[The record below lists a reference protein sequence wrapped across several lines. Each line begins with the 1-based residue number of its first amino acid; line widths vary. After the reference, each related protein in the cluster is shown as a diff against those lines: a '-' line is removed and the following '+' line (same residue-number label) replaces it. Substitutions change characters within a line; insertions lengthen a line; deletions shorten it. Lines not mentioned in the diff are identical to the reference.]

1 MSAQTSNGTGLLGG
15 DEDAMPKFVIE
26 RDILG
31 IGSLPPPDHQD
42 AADKSNG
49 ALRELGPQIQWLESF
64 VTKDKTYCI
73 YLAPSKDLILKHA
86 ELSGF
91 PANRVE
97 EVRVIIDP
105 TTAES

>member
-1 MSAQTSNGTGLLGG
+1 
-15 DEDAMPKFVIE
+15 MPKFVIE

-31 IGSLPPPDHQD
+31 IGSLPPPDLQG

-49 ALRELGPQIQWLESF
+49 ALRELGQQIQWLESF

-86 ELSGF
+86 ELSGI
-91 PANRVE
+91 PANRIE
-97 EVRVIIDP
+97 EVKVIIDP

>member
-1 MSAQTSNGTGLLGG
+1 
-15 DEDAMPKFVIE
+15 MPKFVIE

-31 IGSLPPPDHQD
+31 IGSLPPPDLRG
-42 AADKSNG
+42 AADKSNE
-49 ALRELGPQIQWLESF
+49 ALREIGPQIQWLESY
-64 VTKDKTYCI
+64 VTSDKTYCI
-73 YLAPSKDLILKHA
+73 YIAPSKDMILKHA

-91 PANRVE
+91 PANRIE

>member
-1 MSAQTSNGTGLLGG
+1 
-15 DEDAMPKFVIE
+15 MPKFVIE

-31 IGSLPPPDHQD
+31 IGSLPPPDLQG

-91 PANRVE
+91 PANRIE